1 MRSENEKTRKV
12 RAHVTISGWVQG
24 VLFRSSTREQARR
37 LGVTGWVRNLYDGSV
52 EGLFEGDE
60 QAVSQLIRWCHHGP
74 PGAQVRDVE
83 VEWDEY
89 AGKFDTFSIAYSG
102 GWSSR
107 GKDEDLL

>member
-1 MRSENEKTRKV
+1 MRSENEKKRNV

-37 LGVTGWVRNLYDGSV
+37 LGVAGWVRNLYDGSV

-74 PGAQVRDVE
+74 PGAQVQDVE
-83 VEWDEY
+83 VEWGEY
-89 AGKFDTFSIAYSG
+89 SGKFDTFSITYSAG
-102 GWSSR
+102 SPSGD
-107 GKDEDLL
+107 GTEELF